1 MDTDDRE
8 IVSAIRARLADRI
21 GKDRYEVW
29 FGAITQLAVRGENL
43 VVSVANQFF
52 QDWLRSHF
60 RKDLE
65 AAALAACGKPLT
77 PEFRIAA
84 IVPATQHAPSAQL
97 AAGTPT
103 AQSAPIAQPQSQI
116 ASAPAPTCAVHH
128 NGRSADNL
136 RRRDLASLDSFVVGG
151 SNCLAHKAAQMA
163 AEHPGKYSP
172 LLVHGPTGTGKTHLL
187 EGICRDFRKSH
198 SRAGTVLLSAEQ
210 FTSYFL
216 EALHGSGMPSFRRK
230 YRDLELLLIDDVQF
244 FSNKR
249 ATLVELLHTLD
260 TLLQAGRQVVFAADR
275 SLVGL
280 KSLGPELA
288 ARFSGGTVCRLEP
301 PEYPTRLG
309 IVRLQAQRLGLSVPE
324 DVEAYI
330 GSRFTNQS
338 RELAGALKK
347 LQAASL
353 AHERPITL
361 ALAED
366 VLLELIDHHGPAVK
380 LADIERAV
388 CDVFGIQPESLQSSH
403 KAKRVCH
410 PRMLAMWLARKHTR
424 AGLSEIGTY
433 FGRRSHSTV
442 ISAQKKIEACMAQT
456 SSLRLAEGS
465 LSLEETIRRVEE
477 NLRAG

>member
-1 MDTDDRE
+1 MHTDDRE
-8 IVSAIRARLADRI
+8 IVAVIRARLADRI
-21 GKDRYEVW
+21 GKDRCEVW
-29 FGAITQLAVRGENL
+29 FGATTRLAVRGDHL
-43 VVSVANQFF
+43 VVTVSNEFF
-52 QDWLRSHF
+52 QDWLRTHF
-60 RKDLE
+60 RRDLE
-65 AAALAACGKPLT
+65 AAAREACGRPLE
-77 PEFRIAA
+77 PQFC
-84 IVPATQHAPSAQL
+84 VATNLPSAQD
-97 AAGTPT
+97 TPT
-103 AQSAPIAQPQSQI
+103 APVVQSAPMSEPQSRA
-116 ASAPAPTCAVHH
+116 ASTSASDSPVCQ
-128 NGRSADNL
+128 NGRPAAAL
-136 RRRDLASLDSFVVGG
+136 RRRELASLDTFVVGK

-172 LLVHGPTGTGKTHLL
+172 LFVHGPTGTGKTHLL

-198 SRAGTVLLSAEQ
+198 PRAATVMLSAEQ

-249 ATLVELLHTLD
+249 ATLVELLHTVS
-260 TLLQAGRQVVFAADR
+260 TLLQTGRQVVFAADR

-280 KSLGPELA
+280 KTLGPELT
-288 ARFSGGTVCRLEP
+288 ARLSGGTVCRLEP
-301 PEYPTRLG
+301 AEYSTRLG
-309 IVRLQAQRLGLSVPE
+309 IVCFHANRLGLSLPE
-324 DVEAYI
+324 DVAAYI
-330 GSRFTNQS
+330 ASRFTNQS

-353 AHERPITL
+353 AHQRPITL
-361 ALAED
+361 SLAEEA
-366 VLLELIDHHGPAVK
+366 LLELIDHHGPAVK

-403 KAKRVCH
+403 KAKRVSH

-424 AGLSEIGTY
+424 AGLSEIGSY

-442 ISAQKKIEACMAQT
+442 ISAQKKIEACMAQS

-477 NLRAG
+477 HLRAG